1 MGRAIR
7 QPLSYSRNRRIPYDA
22 HVDSLRADVLLSRLK
37 PQETARAAG
46 RAGDPP
52 GEATTMLTSR
62 RAVTLGLLAALA
74 AAPLRAAQPD
84 WPNTITIATG
94 SPGGTYFDYGEAL
107 GKLLSTTL
115 GIRVITQPTD
125 GPSENIAL
133 LEEGK
138 ADLGFVTLGVAAQA
152 WDGTA
157 PWTKGVEMRDFRA
170 VFPMYDTPFH
180 FIVRKASPAQKL
192 GGLAGLRIGVGPEG
206 GTGATY
212 GPVLLK
218 ALGIEGQFATGT
230 WDELEAKLEAGDLD
244 ALAVAAGAPFPAV
257 SALEARG
264 DARYLPVTPEQVLTL
279 RFAFP
284 ELGASTI
291 PAGTYASLMYGYD
304 TVGLY
309 NFAVA
314 RPDLPPTLVEA
325 IVKTVFDNND
335 VLVEAHPAAASTIP
349 SNFTRNTFLPYHP
362 GAAQYYGATAT
373 SGVMLSD

>member
-1 MGRAIR
+1 MMISKR
-7 QPLSYSRNRRIPYDA
+7 
-22 HVDSLRADVLLSRLK
+22 
-37 PQETARAAG
+37 TF
-46 RAGDPP
+46 
-52 GEATTMLTSR
+52 
-62 RAVTLGLLAALA
+62 TLALLATLA
-74 AAPLRAAQPD
+74 ATPLRAAEPD

-94 SPGGTYFDYGEAL
+94 SPGGAYFAYGEAL
-107 GKLLSTTL
+107 GGLLGRTL
-115 GIRVITQPTD
+115 GIRVLTQPTD

-133 LEEGK
+133 LEGGE

-157 PWTKGVEMRDFRA
+157 PWTNGTEMRGFRA

-180 FIVRKASPAQKL
+180 FIVRKASPARTL
-192 GGLAGLRIGVGPEG
+192 GDLAGLRIGVGPEG

-218 ALGIEGQFATGT
+218 ALGIEGRFATGD
-230 WDELEAKLEAGDLD
+230 WDDLEAKLEAGGLD

-264 DARYLPVTPEQVLTL
+264 DARYLPVTPEQVTTL
-279 RFAFP
+279 RLAFP

-291 PAGTYASLMYGYD
+291 PAGTYASLRHGYD

-314 RPDLPPTLVEA
+314 RADLPPSLVQAIAEA
-325 IVKTVFDNND
+325 VFDNND
-335 VLVEAHPAAASTIP
+335 ALVEAHPAAASTIP

-362 GAAQYYGATAT
+362 GAAQYYGARAT
-373 SGVMLSD
+373 SGVTLSD

>member
-7 QPLSYSRNRRIPYDA
+7 QPLSYPRNRHISNGA
-22 HVDSLRADVLLSRLK
+22 HVDSLHAGMLLSRRK

-46 RAGDPP
+46 DPA
-52 GEATTMLTSR
+52 GEATMLISR
-62 RAVTLGLLAALA
+62 RTVTLALLAALA

-84 WPNTITIATG
+84 WPNTLTIATG
-94 SPGGTYFDYGEAL
+94 SPGGTYFAYGEAL

-157 PWTKGVEMRDFRA
+157 PWTEGVEMRDFRA

-192 GGLAGLRIGVGPEG
+192 GDLAGLRSGVGPEG

-212 GPVLLK
+212 APVLLET
-218 ALGIEGQFATGT
+218 LGIEGQFATGN
-230 WDELEAKLEAGDLD
+230 WDELEAKLEAGELD

-314 RPDLPPTLVEA
+314 RPELPPTLVEA
-325 IVKTVFDNND
+325 IAKTVFDNND

>member
-1 MGRAIR
+1 MAW
-7 QPLSYSRNRRIPYDA
+7 L
-22 HVDSLRADVLLSRLK
+22 
-37 PQETARAAG
+37 AAG
-46 RAGDPP
+46 AATVSAAGSAGA
-52 GEATTMLTSR
+52 GE
-62 RAVTLGLLAALA
+62 
-74 AAPLRAAQPD
+74 PD
-84 WPNTITIATG
+84 WPATLTIATA
-94 SPGGTYFDYGEAL
+94 SPGGTYFVYGEAL
-107 GKLLSTTL
+107 ARLLGRELRMPVAARAT
-115 GIRVITQPTD
+115 G
-125 GPSENIAL
+125 GPGENIAL
-133 LEEGK
+133 LDEGK
-138 ADLGFVTLGVAAQA
+138 ADIAFVTLGVAAQA

-157 PWTKGVEMRDFRA
+157 PWSEGREVRSFRA
-170 VFPMYDTPFH
+170 IFPMYDTPFH

-192 GGLAGLRIGVGPEG
+192 GDLAGLRIGVGPEG

-218 ALGIEGQFATGT
+218 ALGIEGQFATGN
-230 WDELEAKLEAGDLD
+230 WDALEAKLEAGDLD

-264 DARYLPVTPEQVLTL
+264 DARYLPVTPDQVMTL